1 VLLHLLFV
9 VALQSCTDASDCRR
23 QATEALARG
32 EYEQAHDLAWRAMQ
46 KTRPNDPEVMLVLA
60 RSQSLSGRA
69 GDALVMLRRLA
80 DLGAA
85 PKVADDPDFAR
96 VRALSGWPE
105 LEAKL
110 AGAAPSS
117 PPAPAPS
124 APATSAAPAPSSSSS
139 SPRDS
144 LAFNAPSLTPIALAH
159 DAVSRRFLIV
169 DRVARRLLVVDDE
182 SRNVANYVS
191 AESAGFYDELTGFAI
206 DPRRGDLW
214 VASTRGD
221 GDERASVIHKL
232 QLISGRALLQLRPPD
247 RAGAVRVVALAVTPD
262 GTVYA
267 LDDAGGRLYRA
278 RAGSRSMELVMTLK
292 GDGHAAL
299 AAAGDNAIYVGGG
312 KQLLRVDP
320 AARAAVPVKSNVDL
334 GAFASLAWH
343 GGGLI
348 GIERIDG
355 GYAVV
360 RVRLDASGT
369 RAVSRQILTSSP
381 TATVGALGGDSYY
394 YTADA
399 GTIRKLTLR

>member
-1 VLLHLLFV
+1 VLLHLLIV
-9 VALQSCTDASDCRR
+9 VALQSCSDASDCRR
-23 QATEALARG
+23 QAADAIARG

-110 AGAAPSS
+110 AGAPPPPSPAAASAP
-117 PPAPAPS
+117 PAPAAPAPAPS
-124 APATSAAPAPSSSSS
+124 STAGDT
-139 SPRDS
+139 
-144 LAFNAPSLTPIALAH
+144 LTFNAPSMAPIALAH

-191 AESAGFYDELTGFAI
+191 AESAGFYDELTAFAI

-221 GDERASVIHKL
+221 GGERASVVHKL

-247 RAGAVRVVALAVTPD
+247 RAGAVRIVSLAVTPD
-262 GTVYA
+262 GSVYG
-267 LDDAGGRLYRA
+267 LDEAGGRLYRA
-278 RAGSRSMELVMTLK
+278 RAGARAMEMVMTLK

-299 AAAGDNAIYVGGG
+299 AAASDNALYVGGG

-320 AARAAVPVKSNVDL
+320 GARTASPVKSNVDL
-334 GAFASLAWH
+334 GEFASLAWH
-343 GGGLI
+343 GGGLV
-348 GIERIDG
+348 GIERVDG

-360 RVRLDASGT
+360 RVRLDATGT
-369 RAVSRQILTSSP
+369 RAVSRQVLTSSP
-381 TATVGALGGDSYY
+381 IATVGALGGDSYY
-394 YTADA
+394 YIADA
-399 GTIRKLTLR
+399 GTIRRLTLR